1 MNREQ
6 RNNEMNTNCFRTV
19 LCFFFVIPA
28 FLPAQTAERLDALLD
43 SAGVSYAE
51 AAMIVLPA
59 AGLSGEDVSPETA
72 FAEARARGLLPK
84 TAEPGG
90 AVRLGGLAFLIMGAF
105 DMKGG
110 LFYTLFPGP
119 RYAYREL
126 VHRRFIQGR
135 NDPALTVSG
144 ERLLRI
150 LGRVLDRHDPDRSG
164 SRRYL

>member
-1 MNREQ
+1 
-6 RNNEMNTNCFRTV
+6 MNTTRFRTA
-19 LCFFFVIPA
+19 LCFFFIIPA

-43 SAGVSYAE
+43 SAGLSYAQ

-59 AGLSGEDVSPETA
+59 AALAGEDVSPETA

-84 TAEPGG
+84 AAEPGG
-90 AVRLGGLAFLIMGAF
+90 AVRLDGLAFLIMGAF
-105 DMKGG
+105 GMKGG

-126 VHRRFIQGR
+126 VHRRSIQGR

-150 LGRVLDRHDPDRSG
+150 LGRVLDRHQPDRPDKRG
-164 SRRYL
+164 DL

>member
-1 MNREQ
+1 MKSNR
-6 RNNEMNTNCFRTV
+6 FRTA
-19 LCFFFVIPA
+19 LCFFCIIPA

-43 SAGVSYAE
+43 STGVTYAE

-59 AGLSGEDVSPETA
+59 AALAGEDVSPETA
-72 FAEARARGLLPK
+72 FAEARERGLLPK
-84 TAEPGG
+84 AAEPGG
-90 AVRLGGLAFLIMGAF
+90 ALRLGGLAFLIMRAF

-126 VHRRFIQGR
+126 VHQRLIQGR

-150 LGRVLDRHDPDRSG
+150 LGRVLDYHDPTRSDNRG
-164 SRRYL
+164 SL

>member
-1 MNREQ
+1 MNV
-6 RNNEMNTNCFRTV
+6 NSFRAA
-19 LCFFFVIPA
+19 LCFFFIIPA

-43 SAGVSYAE
+43 NAGVSYAE
-51 AAMIVLPA
+51 TAMMVLPA
-59 AGLSGEDVSPETA
+59 AGLAGEDVSPGTA

-84 TAEPGG
+84 AAEPGG
-90 AVRLGGLAFLIMGAF
+90 AVRLGELAFLIMGAF

-126 VHRRFIQGR
+126 VYRKLIQGR

-150 LGRVLDRHDPDRSG
+150 LGRALDRHHPDRSNNRG
-164 SRRYL
+164 HL

>member
-1 MNREQ
+1 MKA
-6 RNNEMNTNCFRTV
+6 NCFRTA
-19 LCFFFVIPA
+19 LCFFFITPA

-59 AGLSGEDVSPETA
+59 AGLAGEDVSPEAA
-72 FAEARARGLLPK
+72 FAEARARGLLPEA
-84 TAEPGG
+84 AEPGG
-90 AVRLGGLAFLIMGAF
+90 TVRLGNLAFLVTGAF
-105 DMKGG
+105 NMKGG
-110 LFYTLFPGP
+110 LFYALFPGP

-126 VHRRFIQGR
+126 VQRRLIQGR

-150 LGRVLDRHDPDRSG
+150 LGRVLDHRHLDLSDNRG
-164 SRRYL
+164 YL

>member
-1 MNREQ
+1 MKANR
-6 RNNEMNTNCFRTV
+6 FRAA
-19 LCFFFVIPA
+19 LCFFFIIPA

-43 SAGVSYAE
+43 SAGLSYAE

-59 AGLSGEDVSPETA
+59 AALTGEDVSPETA

-84 TAEPGG
+84 AAEPGG
-90 AVRLGGLAFLIMGAF
+90 AVRLRDLAFLIMGAF
-105 DMKGG
+105 DMRGG

-126 VHRRFIQGR
+126 VHRGIIQGR

-150 LGRVLDRHDPDRSG
+150 LGRVLDRHYPDQFDNRG
-164 SRRYL
+164 DL

>member
-1 MNREQ
+1 MNA
-6 RNNEMNTNCFRTV
+6 NCFRTV

-28 FLPAQTAERLDALLD
+28 FLSAQTAERLDALLD

-84 TAEPGG
+84 TVEPGG

-126 VHRRFIQGR
+126 VHRKFIQGR